1 MLVEGNTTKRR
12 FLLELSDI
20 MIDIEVLFTIQ

>member
-20 MIDIEVLFTIQ
+20 VIDIEVLFTIR